1 MLRVATDIGGTFT
14 DLVFV
19 TPEGEVVTGKSH
31 TTPAQFEKGVMD
43 VIAASGTTPSEFA
56 SFVHGTTIVIN
67 AITER
72 KGAKVGLLT
81 SEGFR
86 DILEI
91 GRGTRPDFFNLEY
104 RKPEPFVPRYLRRE
118 VKGRINYKGVET
130 TPLDLSGLP
139 AILGDFRAEEVEAIA
154 ICFINSYANPSHEE
168 AALARV
174 KELWPEVS
182 AVASHQITREWRE
195 YERTS
200 TAVLSAYVQ
209 PVAHRYLDRL
219 TSALYEAG
227 MRCTPYIMQSNCGV
241 DTVKSARQIPITMVE
256 SGPASG
262 IWGAAALGR
271 LIGEPDAIA
280 IDVGGTT
287 AKCGLITGGE
297 VKLNTNYQIGRSE
310 TSAGYP
316 AMVPVVDLVEI
327 GQGGGSIAWVDEF
340 QRLHV
345 GPKSAGAVPG
355 PVSYGIGGTEATT
368 TDANLALG
376 CINPHYFCGGTL
388 EADMD
393 GVDRALD
400 KLATALNLSSPAKR
414 GGLEGGE
421 ARQEAA
427 RSIVRVA
434 NNNMVNAIKLISV
447 NRGHDPRDFTL
458 IAFGGG
464 GGMHACALARE
475 LAIKKVVIPKQSSVF
490 SAWGML
496 LSDLR
501 RDYLQ
506 TRIVE
511 LSAPGAA
518 EQMDKDLRQLE
529 EKALREY
536 VAEDIDP
543 ARVHF
548 LRYGRCRYQNQE
560 HSVEIVLPDGA
571 ITAEQ
576 IEAIRQRFD
585 TDYEREYTY
594 TLDTPV
600 ELVVYH
606 LVALAEVDKLKPEK
620 LPTTGRPPSFPPSG
634 GDERGVRRA
643 VKMQR
648 EVDYVEAGIHRA
660 TIYNG
665 DALEPGMSFVGPA
678 IIEEAGATTVIPP
691 GLPCQVDDYG
701 NYHINTGRRSQVTGD
716 LRPET

>member
-14 DLVFV
+14 DLVYV
-19 TPEGEVVTGKSH
+19 TQDGEVVSGKSH

-43 VIAASGTTPSEFA
+43 VIHAHNISPADFV

-67 AITER
+67 AITEK

-86 DILEI
+86 DVLEI
-91 GRGTRPDFFNLEY
+91 GRGNRPDFFNLEY
-104 RKPEPFVPRYLRRE
+104 RKPKPFVARHLRRE
-118 VKGRINYKGVET
+118 VRGRINYKGIET
-130 TPLDLSGLP
+130 APLDLSGLP
-139 AILGDFRAEEVEAIA
+139 AILDNFRAEGVEAVA
-154 ICFINSYANPSHEE
+154 ICLLNSYASPAHEE
-168 AALARV
+168 QLLAKVR
-174 KELWPEVS
+174 ELWPEVS

-195 YERTS
+195 YERTN

-209 PVAHRYLDRL
+209 PIAHRYLDRL
-219 TSALYEAG
+219 TSVLHEAG

-280 IDVGGTT
+280 IDIGGTT
-287 AKCGLITGGE
+287 AKCRLITGGH
-297 VKLNTNYQIGRSE
+297 VKLNTNYLIERSD

-316 AMVPVVDLVEI
+316 VMVPVVDLVEI
-327 GQGGGSIAWVDEF
+327 GNGGGSIAWVDEF

-345 GPKSAGAVPG
+345 GPQSAGAVPG
-355 PVSYGIGGTEATT
+355 PVSYGKGGTDATT

-376 CINPHYFCGGTL
+376 RISPHYFCGGTM

-393 GVDRALD
+393 AVARAVG
-400 KLATALNLSSPAKR
+400 KLADTLQITPR
-414 GGLEGGE
+414 DV
-421 ARQEAA
+421 AA
-427 RSIVRVA
+427 GIVRIA

-464 GGMHACALARE
+464 GGMHAVALATE
-475 LAIKKVVIPKQSSVF
+475 LGIKKVVVPRQSSVF

-506 TRIVE
+506 TQIVD
-511 LSAPGAA
+511 LSTPEAPAQLDEG
-518 EQMDKDLRQLE
+518 LRRLE
-529 EKALREY
+529 EKALQEY
-536 VAEDIDP
+536 VAEDIDA

-560 HSVEIVLPDGA
+560 HSVEIALPAGL
-571 ITAEQ
+571 ITPEQ
-576 IEAIRQRFD
+576 AATIRQTFD
-585 TDYEREYTY
+585 S
-594 TLDTPV
+594 
-600 ELVVYH
+600 EL
-606 LVALAEVDKLKPEK
+606 
-620 LPTTGRPPSFPPSG
+620 
-634 GDERGVRRA
+634 
-643 VKMQR
+643 
-648 EVDYVEAGIHRA
+648 
-660 TIYNG
+660 
-665 DALEPGMSFVGPA
+665 
-678 IIEEAGATTVIPP
+678 
-691 GLPCQVDDYG
+691 
-701 NYHINTGRRSQVTGD
+701 
-716 LRPET
+716 

>member
-14 DLVFV
+14 DLVYV
-19 TPEGEVVTGKSH
+19 TPGGEVVTGKSH
-31 TTPAQFEKGVMD
+31 TTPGQFEKGVMD
-43 VIAASGTTPSEFA
+43 VISDGNIMPSEFA

-72 KGAKVGLLT
+72 KGALVGLIT

-86 DILEI
+86 DVLEI
-91 GRGTRPDFFNLEY
+91 GRGNRPDFFNMEY

-118 VKGRINYKGVET
+118 VKGRINYRGIEA
-130 TPLDLSGLP
+130 TPLDLAALP
-139 AILGDFRAEEVEAIA
+139 AILDDFRAEGVEAVA
-154 ICFINSYANPSHEE
+154 ISFINSYANTAHEE
-168 AALARV
+168 AALEEV
-174 KELWPEVS
+174 KALWPEVS

-195 YERTS
+195 YERTN

-209 PVAHRYLDRL
+209 PIAHQYLDCL
-219 TSALYEAG
+219 TSALYDAG

-271 LIGEPDAIA
+271 LIGELDAIA
-280 IDVGGTT
+280 IDIGGTT

-297 VKLNTNYQIGRSE
+297 VKLNTNYLIERSNA
-310 TSAGYP
+310 SAGYP
-316 AMVPVVDLVEI
+316 VTVPVVDLVEI
-327 GQGGGSIAWVDEF
+327 GNGGGSIAWVDEF

-345 GPKSAGAVPG
+345 GPQSAGAVPG
-355 PVSYGIGGTEATT
+355 PVSYGIGGSEATT

-376 CINPHYFCGGTL
+376 RINPHYFCGGTI

-393 GVDRALD
+393 GVHAALD
-400 KLATALNLSSPAKR
+400 RLAATLTLSREEVAR
-414 GGLEGGE
+414 G
-421 ARQEAA
+421 
-427 RSIVRVA
+427 IVRVA
-434 NNNMVNAIKLISV
+434 DNNMVNAIKLISV

-458 IAFGGG
+458 ISFGGG

-475 LAIKKVVIPKQSSVF
+475 LSIKKVVIPKQSSVF

-506 TRIVE
+506 TQIVD
-511 LSAPGAA
+511 LSLPGAA
-518 EQMDKDLRQLE
+518 AQLDGDLRRLE
-529 EKALREY
+529 EKALQEFA
-536 VAEDIDP
+536 VEDIDP

-560 HSVEIVLPDGA
+560 HSVEIVLPGGEIA
-571 ITAEQ
+571 TAQ
-576 IEAIRQRFD
+576 IDAIREQFA

-594 TLDTPV
+594 RLTAPV
-600 ELVVYH
+600 ELVAYH
-606 LVALAEVDKLKPEK
+606 LVAIAEVDKLKPEK
-620 LPTTGRPPSFPPSG
+620 LPGAGSQPDASL
-634 GDERGVRRA
+634 A
-643 VKMQR
+643 VKEKR
-648 EVDYVEAGIHRA
+648 DVDYVEAGICQA
-660 TIYNG
+660 TIYDG
-665 DALEPGMSFVGPA
+665 EALAPGMQFTGPA

-691 GLPCQVDDYG
+691 GLPCHVDDYG
-701 NYHINTGRRSQVTGD
+701 NYHIRTAQ
-716 LRPET
+716 

>member
-14 DLVFV
+14 DLVYV
-19 TPEGEVVTGKSH
+19 TQDGKVVSGKSH

-43 VIAASGTTPSEFA
+43 VISAHNISPADFG

-67 AITER
+67 AITEK

-86 DILEI
+86 DVLEI
-91 GRGTRPDFFNLEY
+91 GRGNRPDFFNLEY
-104 RKPEPFVPRYLRRE
+104 RKPKPFVARHLRRE
-118 VKGRINYKGVET
+118 VRGRINYKGIET
-130 TPLDLSGLP
+130 MPLDLSGLP
-139 AILGDFRAEEVEAIA
+139 AMLDNFRAEGVEAVA
-154 ICFINSYANPSHEE
+154 ICLLNSYASPAHEE
-168 AALARV
+168 QLLARV
-174 KELWPEVS
+174 QELWPEVS

-195 YERTS
+195 YERTN

-209 PVAHRYLDRL
+209 PIAHRYLDRL
-219 TSALYEAG
+219 TSVLHEAG

-280 IDVGGTT
+280 IDIGGTT
-287 AKCGLITGGE
+287 AKCSLITGGH
-297 VKLNTNYQIGRSE
+297 VKLNTNYLIERSN

-316 AMVPVVDLVEI
+316 VMVPVVDLVEI
-327 GQGGGSIAWVDEF
+327 GNGGGSIAWVDEF

-345 GPKSAGAVPG
+345 GPQSAGAVPG
-355 PVSYGIGGTEATT
+355 PVSYGKGGTDATT

-376 CINPHYFCGGTL
+376 RISPHYFCGGTM

-393 GVDRALD
+393 AVARAVG
-400 KLATALNLSSPAKR
+400 KLADTLQITPR
-414 GGLEGGE
+414 DV
-421 ARQEAA
+421 AA
-427 RSIVRVA
+427 GIVRIA

-464 GGMHACALARE
+464 GGMHAVALATE
-475 LAIKKVVIPKQSSVF
+475 LGIKKVVVPRQSSVF

-506 TRIVE
+506 TQIID
-511 LSAPGAA
+511 LSTPEAPAQLDEG
-518 EQMDKDLRQLE
+518 LRRLE
-529 EKALREY
+529 EKALQEY
-536 VAEDIDP
+536 VAEDIDA

-560 HSVEIVLPDGA
+560 HSVEIALPAGL
-571 ITAEQ
+571 ITPEQ
-576 IEAIRQRFD
+576 AATIRQTFD
-585 TDYEREYTY
+585 SSYEREYTY
-594 TLDTPV
+594 RLDAPV
-600 ELVVYH
+600 ELVEYH
-606 LVALAEVDKLKPEK
+606 LVAIAEVDKVTPEK
-620 LPTTGRPPSFPPSG
+620 SAVTGRKV
-634 GDERGVRRA
+634 EEA
-643 VKMQR
+643 VKELR
-648 EVDYVEAGIHRA
+648 DVDYVGAGIQRA

-665 DALEPGMSFVGPA
+665 DLLEPGMKLVGPA
-678 IIEEAGATTVIPP
+678 IIEESGATTVIPP
-691 GLPCQVDDYG
+691 GLPCHIDEYG
-701 NYHINTGRRSQVTGD
+701 GYQIRIGQ
-716 LRPET
+716 

>member
-19 TPEGEVVTGKSH
+19 TPDGEVVTGKSH

-43 VIAASGTTPSEFA
+43 VIAASHIRPSEFA

-72 KGAKVGLLT
+72 KGSKVGLLT
-81 SEGFR
+81 TEGFR

-118 VKGRINYKGVET
+118 LKGRINYKGIEA

-139 AILGDFRAEEVEAIA
+139 AILNDFRAEGVEAVA
-154 ICFINSYANPSHEE
+154 ICFINSYANLAHEE

-219 TSALYEAG
+219 TSTLYDAG

-241 DTVKSARQIPITMVE
+241 DSVESARQIPITMVE

-271 LIGEPDAIA
+271 LIGELDAIA

-316 AMVPVVDLVEI
+316 VMVPVVDLVEI

-345 GPKSAGAVPG
+345 GPHSAGAVPG
-355 PVSYGIGGTEATT
+355 PVSYGIGGIEATT

-376 CINPHYFCGGTL
+376 CINPRYFCGGTI

-393 GVDRALD
+393 GVDAALD
-400 KLATALNLSSPAKR
+400 QLAATLDISQ
-414 GGLEGGE
+414 
-421 ARQEAA
+421 QEAA
-427 RSIVRVA
+427 RGIVRIA
-434 NNNMVNAIKLISV
+434 NNNMVNAIKLISI

-464 GGMHACALARE
+464 GGMHACALAKE
-475 LAIKKVVIPKQSSVF
+475 LAIKKVVIPKQSGVF

-506 TRIVE
+506 TQIVD
-511 LSAPGAA
+511 LSAEGAA
-518 EQMDKDLRQLE
+518 AQLDEDLRQLE
-529 EKALREY
+529 QKALQEFA
-536 VAEDIDP
+536 AEDIDP

-560 HSVEIVLPDGA
+560 HSVEIVLPDGDPSTGSGRR

-576 IEAIRQRFD
+576 IEAIRQRFH

-606 LVALAEVDKLKPEK
+606 LVAIAEVDKLKPEV
-620 LPTTGRPPSFPPSG
+620 LPTTGRKPDAS
-634 GDERGVRRA
+634 RA
-643 VKMQR
+643 VKMRR
-648 EVDYVEAGIHRA
+648 EVDYAEAGIHRA

-665 DALEPGMSFVGPA
+665 DALEPGMNFVGPA
-678 IIEEAGATTVIPP
+678 IIEESGATTVIPP
-691 GLPCQVDDYG
+691 GLPCHVDDYG
-701 NYHINTGRRSQVTGD
+701 NYHIRTTQSMSEG
-716 LRPET
+716 

>member
-31 TTPAQFEKGVMD
+31 TTPAQFEQGVMD
-43 VIAASGTTPSEFA
+43 VIAASHIKPSEFA

-81 SEGFR
+81 TEGFR
-86 DILEI
+86 DIIEI
-91 GRGTRPDFFNLEY
+91 GRGNRPDFFNLEF
-104 RKPEPFVPRYLRRE
+104 RKPKPFVPRHLRRE
-118 VKGRINYKGVET
+118 VRGRINYKGVET
-130 TPLDLSGLP
+130 TPLDLAGLP
-139 AILGDFRAEEVEAIA
+139 AILSDFRAEGVEAVA
-154 ICFINSYANPSHEE
+154 ISFINSYANPAHEE
-168 AALARV
+168 AALVRV

-182 AVASHQITREWRE
+182 VVASTQITREWRE
-195 YERTS
+195 YERTN

-209 PVAHRYLDRL
+209 PVAHRYLDSL
-219 TSALYEAG
+219 TSALYDAG

-271 LIGEPDAIA
+271 LIGELDGIA
-280 IDVGGTT
+280 IDIGGTT
-287 AKCGLITGGE
+287 AKCGLITGGQ
-297 VKLNTNYQIGRSE
+297 VKLNTNYLIERSE
-310 TSAGYP
+310 TSSGYP

-327 GQGGGSIAWVDEF
+327 GNGGGSIAWVDEF

-345 GPKSAGAVPG
+345 GPQSAGAVPG
-355 PVSYGIGGTEATT
+355 PVSYGTGGTEATT

-376 CINPHYFCGGTL
+376 RINPHYFCGGTL

-393 GVDRALD
+393 AVDRALD
-400 KLATALNLSSPAKR
+400 KLATTLPGLSTRTDNSSRREVAR
-414 GGLEGGE
+414 GII
-421 ARQEAA
+421 R
-427 RSIVRVA
+427 IA

-475 LAIKKVVIPKQSSVF
+475 LNIKKVVIPKQSSVF

-506 TRIVE
+506 TQIVD
-511 LSAPGAA
+511 LSTPGAA
-518 EQMDKDLRQLE
+518 VQLDRELRQLE
-529 EKALREY
+529 EKALQEFA
-536 VAEDIDP
+536 AEDIHR

-560 HSVEIVLPDGA
+560 HSVEIVLPDGE
-571 ITAEQ
+571 ITAGQ
-576 IEAIRQRFD
+576 IDAIRQRFD

-594 TLDTPV
+594 RLDAPV
-600 ELVVYH
+600 ELVAYH
-606 LVALAEVDKLKPEK
+606 LVAIAEVDKLKPEK
-620 LPTTGRPPSFPPSG
+620 LPTAEHKLEDAIKG
-634 GDERGVRRA
+634 E
-643 VKMQR
+643 R
-648 EVDYVEAGIHRA
+648 EVDFTEAGIHRA

-665 DALEPGMSFVGPA
+665 DALEPGMDFVGPA

-691 GLPCQVDDYG
+691 GLPCHVDDYG
-701 NYHINTGRRSQVTGD
+701 NYHIYTAQ
-716 LRPET
+716 

>member
-43 VIAASGTTPSEFA
+43 VIATNGIEPSEFA

-72 KGAKVGLLT
+72 KGAKTGLLT

-86 DILEI
+86 DIIEI
-91 GRGTRPDFFNLEY
+91 GRGNRPDFFNLEY

-118 VKGRINYKGVET
+118 VGGRINYKGVET
-130 TPLDLSGLP
+130 APLELSEIP
-139 AILGDFRAEEVEAIA
+139 TILDYFRADGVEAIA
-154 ICFINSYANPSHEE
+154 ISFINSYANPAHEE
-168 AALARV
+168 AALAMV

-195 YERTS
+195 YERTN

-209 PVAHRYLDRL
+209 PITHRYLDLL
-219 TSALYEAG
+219 TGALYDAG
-227 MRCTPYIMQSNCGV
+227 MQCTPYIMQSNCGV
-241 DTVKSARQIPITMVE
+241 DTVQSARQIPITMVE

-271 LIGEPDAIA
+271 LLGELDVIA
-280 IDVGGTT
+280 IDIGGTT
-287 AKCGLITGGE
+287 AKCGLMTGGE
-297 VKLNTNYQIGRSE
+297 VKLNTDYLIERSE

-345 GPKSAGAVPG
+345 GPQSAGAVPG
-355 PVSYGIGGTEATT
+355 PVSYGTGGTEATT

-376 CINPHYFCGGTL
+376 CINPHYFCGGTI

-393 GVDRALD
+393 AVDRELSE
-400 KLATALNLSSPAKR
+400 LAATLGVEQQEVAR
-414 GGLEGGE
+414 G
-421 ARQEAA
+421 
-427 RSIVRVA
+427 IVRIA

-475 LAIKKVVIPKQSSVF
+475 LSIKKVVIPRESSVF

-496 LSDLR
+496 MTDLR

-506 TRIVE
+506 TQIVD
-511 LSAPGAA
+511 LSVEGAA
-518 EQMDKDLRQLE
+518 TQIDETLQELE
-529 EKALREY
+529 DTALREY
-536 VAEDIDP
+536 AAEDIDP
-543 ARVHF
+543 ARVNF
-548 LRYGRCRYQNQE
+548 LRYGRCRYRNQE
-560 HSVEIVLPDGA
+560 HSVEIVLPAGQ
-571 ITAEQ
+571 ITSDELET
-576 IEAIRQRFD
+576 IHRQFD

-594 TLDTPV
+594 TLDAPV
-600 ELVVYH
+600 ELVAYH
-606 LVALAEVDKLKPEK
+606 LVALAEVDKLEPDK
-620 LPTTGRPPSFPPSG
+620 LATTGRQLE
-634 GDERGVRRA
+634 DA
-643 VKMQR
+643 VKEER
-648 EVDYVEAGIHRA
+648 EVDYAEAGAHTA
-660 TIYNG
+660 TIYDG
-665 DALEPGMSFVGPA
+665 DLLEPGMRFSGPA

-691 GLPCQVDDYG
+691 GLPCHVDEYG
-701 NYHINTGRRSQVTGD
+701 NYHIQTNQEESS
-716 LRPET
+716 

>member
-1 MLRVATDIGGTFT
+1 
-14 DLVFV
+14 
-19 TPEGEVVTGKSH
+19 
-31 TTPAQFEKGVMD
+31 
-43 VIAASGTTPSEFA
+43 
-56 SFVHGTTIVIN
+56 VHGTTIVIN

-72 KGAKVGLLT
+72 KGARVGLLT

-86 DILEI
+86 DIIEI
-91 GRGTRPDFFNLEY
+91 GRGNRPDFFNLEY
-104 RKPEPFVPRYLRRE
+104 RKPDPFVSRYLRRE
-118 VKGRINYKGVET
+118 VKGRINYRGIET

-139 AILGDFRAEEVEAIA
+139 AILDDFRAEGVEAIA
-154 ICFINSYANPSHEE
+154 ISFINSYANPVHEE
-168 AALARV
+168 MALAKV

-195 YERTS
+195 YERTN

-209 PVAHRYLDRL
+209 PIAHRYLDRL
-219 TSALYEAG
+219 TGALYDAG

-241 DTVKSARQIPITMVE
+241 DTVQSARQIPITMVE

-271 LIGEPDAIA
+271 LIGEPDTIA
-280 IDVGGTT
+280 IDIGGTT
-287 AKCGLITGGE
+287 AKCALITDGQ
-297 VKLNTNYQIGRSE
+297 VKLNTNYLIERRE
-310 TSAGYP
+310 TWAGYP
-316 AMVPVVDLVEI
+316 VMVPVVDLVEI

-340 QRLHV
+340 ERLHV
-345 GPKSAGAVPG
+345 GPQSAGAVPG

-393 GVDRALD
+393 AVDGALG
-400 KLATALNLSSPAKR
+400 KLATTLNTS
-414 GGLEGGE
+414 
-421 ARQEAA
+421 RQEAA
-427 RSIVRVA
+427 RGIVRIA

-475 LAIKKVVIPKQSSVF
+475 LNIKKVVIPKQSSVF

-506 TRIVE
+506 TQIVE

-518 EQMDKDLRQLE
+518 AQLDEELKQLE
-529 EKALREY
+529 EKALQAY
-536 VAEDIDP
+536 TAEDIDP
-543 ARVHF
+543 GRVHF

-560 HSVEIVLPDGA
+560 HSVEIVLPDGE
-571 ITAEQ
+571 ITDEQ
-576 IEAIRQRFD
+576 LQAIRKRFD

-594 TLDTPV
+594 TLPAPV
-600 ELVVYH
+600 ELVAYH
-606 LVALAEVDKLKPEK
+606 LVAIAEVDKLKPEK
-620 LPTTGRPPSFPPSG
+620 LSTTGRKLE
-634 GDERGVRRA
+634 DA

-648 EVDYVEAGIHRA
+648 EVDYAEAGIHQA
-660 TIYNG
+660 TIYDG
-665 DALEPGMSFVGPA
+665 DALEPGMEFAGPA
-678 IIEEAGATTVIPP
+678 IIEESGATTVIPP
-691 GLPCQVDDYG
+691 RLPCHVDDYG
-701 NYHINTGRRSQVTGD
+701 NYQIRTNQ
-716 LRPET
+716 